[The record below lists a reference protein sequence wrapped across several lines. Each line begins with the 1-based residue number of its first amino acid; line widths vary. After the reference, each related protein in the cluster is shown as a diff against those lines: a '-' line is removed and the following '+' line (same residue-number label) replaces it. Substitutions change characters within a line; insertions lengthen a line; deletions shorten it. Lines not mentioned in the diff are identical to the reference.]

1 MRIFKVDGKD
11 WIAQL
16 HVGRPT
22 SSNVAVRA
30 GWDVIQFDT
39 KPSGSTQRIAYRPIG
54 WLQNASIKDL
64 IDAMREGET
73 VRAAW

>member
-16 HVGRPT
+16 HVGRQANGNT
-22 SSNVAVRA
+22 AVRA

-39 KPSGSTQRIAYRPIG
+39 KPSGTTQRIAYRPIG
-54 WLQNASIKDL
+54 WLQNASITDL

>member
-1 MRIFKVDGKD
+1 MRIFRVDGKD

-16 HVGRPT
+16 HVGHPAGST
-22 SSNVAVRA
+22 SVRA

-39 KPSGSTQRIAYRPIG
+39 KPSGSVQRIAYRPIG
-54 WLQNASIKDL
+54 WLQNASITDL
-64 IDAMREGET
+64 IDAMREGES